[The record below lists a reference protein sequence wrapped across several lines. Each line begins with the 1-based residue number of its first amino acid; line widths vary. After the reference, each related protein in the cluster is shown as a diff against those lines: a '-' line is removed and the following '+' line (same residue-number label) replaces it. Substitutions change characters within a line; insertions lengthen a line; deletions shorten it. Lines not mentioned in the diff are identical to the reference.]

1 MSVFWRSWIT
11 VVLLV
16 AIVLAVLA
24 TLTTL
29 QFDTILSHFI
39 HGRLSV
45 LTQTSQASFRAA
57 VGLGLPLSAMRNAP
71 AILERAR
78 QTDPNIS
85 AVHVFDVSG
94 KILHSTDSNHTTS
107 VRAEVL
113 FAQSTSEGDTW
124 RAETDE
130 HFLSGGRIRDLSRK
144 TVGGLVIVYP
154 KTDLSTSVD
163 AMTARLA
170 IHAFV
175 VLAVIAGIGV
185 GLLRFGLRDLMRVF
199 TGIESAFAAI
209 ERREWRRAAGGSN
222 PMPEPVRG
230 LGVDTGELTRLLQSA
245 EEQYAIAGRSLA
257 ALESSADAS
266 DHLEEGTTA

>member
-1 MSVFWRSWIT
+1 M
-11 VVLLV
+11 
-16 AIVLAVLA
+16 
-24 TLTTL
+24 
-29 QFDTILSHFI
+29 
-39 HGRLSV
+39 
-45 LTQTSQASFRAA
+45 
-57 VGLGLPLSAMRNAP
+57 
-71 AILERAR
+71 
-78 QTDPNIS
+78 
-85 AVHVFDVSG
+85 
-94 KILHSTDSNHTTS
+94 
-107 VRAEVL
+107 
-113 FAQSTSEGDTW
+113 
-124 RAETDE
+124 
-130 HFLSGGRIRDLSRK
+130 
-144 TVGGLVIVYP
+144 IVYP